1 VSPPRPALE
10 PDGAQLRRWLAEVGQ
25 KLGPFLDGL
34 PQTPASHLAGSQK
47 LAREAMGPAPED
59 GVPLRRLLSWVVDRA
74 APVALNTAH
83 PGYLGF
89 IPGGGLP
96 QSALADLISGV
107 INRYTGLWMP
117 APGLVQL
124 EIQVIRWLCTEVGYP
139 QDDVC
144 GGILTSGG
152 SLANLGALVAARH
165 HHCGEHFGEAVV
177 FVSEQTHHSVAKAAR
192 VAGLRRDQLRSV
204 ACGPDF
210 ALDVESLA
218 RAISEERATGRQ
230 PIMVVASAG
239 STATGAVDPLD
250 ALARL
255 CADEGLWLHVDGA
268 YGGCFALTERGQA
281 RLAGLERADSITLDP
296 HKGLFLPYGTGALLV
311 RDRARLQAAF
321 SSSASY
327 LPDDSVH
334 PDHWDFAALGPE
346 LSRPPRGLRL
356 WLPIRMHGMG
366 AFRKELDEKL
376 DLAHQAFT
384 RVCALPHVVVVTA
397 PALSLFTVRVVP
409 PGWPSDDQD
418 ALQRRI
424 LRNVN
429 QRGRVFLTGAE
440 VGPAGQRRFVI
451 RVCVLS
457 FRTHQPQIDALIED
471 LALAIAEQLPS

>member
-1 VSPPRPALE
+1 MSAPRSPLE
-10 PDGAQLRRWLAEVGQ
+10 PDGAQLRRWLAEIGQ
-25 KLGPFLDGL
+25 KLGPFLDAL
-34 PQTPASHLAGSQK
+34 PDTPAARLTGSHK
-47 LAREAMGPAPED
+47 LAQEAMGPAPEE

-139 QDDVC
+139 QDTVC

-165 HHCGEHFGEAVV
+165 HHCGENFGEAVV

-192 VAGLRRDQLRSV
+192 VVGLRRDQLHSV
-204 ACGPDF
+204 PCGPDF
-210 ALDVESLA
+210 ALDVDALA
-218 RAISEERATGRQ
+218 DAIASERAAGRQ

-250 ALARL
+250 ALATL
-255 CADEGLWLHVDGA
+255 CAENGLWLHVDGA
-268 YGGCFALTERGQA
+268 YGGCFALTERGRE
-281 RLAGLERADSITLDP
+281 RLAGLGRADSITLDP

-311 RDRARLQAAF
+311 QDRARLQAAF
-321 SSSASY
+321 SSTASY

-356 WLPIRMHGMG
+356 WLPLKLHGMG
-366 AFRKELDEKL
+366 VFRRSLDEKL
-376 DLAHQAFT
+376 DLARQAFD
-384 RVCALPHVVVVTA
+384 RIRALPHVVVVTP

-409 PGWPSDDQD
+409 PGWPTNEQNG
-418 ALQRRI
+418 LQKRI
-424 LRNVN
+424 LRTVN

-440 VGPAGQRRFVI
+440 VGPAHDRRFVI

-457 FRTHQPQIDALIED
+457 FRTHQAQIDALIED
-471 LALAIAEQLPS
+471 LTEAIGAQTAR